1 MTIERINKGNWGKI
15 RAFFDLKTEDGF
27 IIKGFKLIEG
37 INGMFVGFPSQKN
50 KDNEYFDTVIAD
62 RDVKEKL
69 TQLAIKEYGQDIMSD
84 TLESGYT
91 QAPQAVESS
100 DSFSDDDIPF

>member
-1 MTIERINKGNWGKI
+1 MNKGNWGKI
-15 RAFFDLKTEDGF
+15 RAFFDLKTDDGF

-62 RDVKEKL
+62 REVKEKL
-69 TQLAIKEYGQDIMSD
+69 SQIAIKEYGHGIMSD
-84 TLESGYT
+84 APESGYS
-91 QAPQAVESS
+91 QPSQPVEAN